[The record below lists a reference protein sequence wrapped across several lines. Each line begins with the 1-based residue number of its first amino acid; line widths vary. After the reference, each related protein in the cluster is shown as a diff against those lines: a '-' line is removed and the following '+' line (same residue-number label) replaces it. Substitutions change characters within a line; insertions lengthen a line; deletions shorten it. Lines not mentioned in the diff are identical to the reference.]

1 MADAIDL
8 EKRAKE
14 LRVAED
20 RRKEATDSKAQ
31 ADVEL
36 LNRVL
41 RSIAS
46 VLPLICQ
53 QAPGGQ
59 KAGIELVPGKA
70 ESTLYADGELDEEP
84 LCLVNHYSIR
94 AMLETLA
101 QAIEKQ
107 EQSRTKAAEK
117 AERYAAKVRL
127 ILAMLRENL

>member
-8 EKRAKE
+8 EKRAQE
-14 LRVAED
+14 LREAEG
-20 RRKEATDSKAQ
+20 RRKEATDAKAQ

-70 ESTLYADGELDEEP
+70 ETTLYADGELDEEP
-84 LCLVNHYSIR
+84 LWLVNHYSIR
-94 AMLETLA
+94 TMLETLA

-107 EQSRTKAAEK
+107 EQSRNKAADK
-117 AERYAAKVRL
+117 AEKYAAKVRL
-127 ILAMLRENL
+127 ILAMLKTEI